1 MSDSKTPNILFLM
14 DDQHRFDVAG
24 FMGNPVVRTPT
35 LDRLAADAVV
45 FDNAYTPSPICV
57 PGRQCIMSGQLPTTN
72 GCRRYGD
79 DLPPFYATFARQL
92 SLAGYQTV
100 CAGKLH
106 HQGPDQMQGWTQR
119 IGMDQHIEPEYLGE
133 AAAARHHAHNRGKTI
148 SWDLRKELT
157 MAGAGTNPFK
167 VNDDYSVQGTLN
179 FIRERFCG
187 TWYDRVD
194 HRPLL
199 LKVSLQCPHYPFIC
213 TEEKFSYY
221 INRVTPYPKRE
232 GIIDHPFAKDWTHSP
247 AVSPREVRRALAAY
261 YGMVEEVDGAFGTI
275 LAALAHAGQDLDDW
289 IIVYTTDHG
298 EMLGEFDTWWK
309 LKFYEGSVRVPLFI
323 RAPKR
328 FGARRVAQNVSLCD
342 LYATLCELG
351 QAEIPDDRDSR
362 SLRPLM
368 DGNASAWPDTA
379 VSVYM
384 DHLMLKDG
392 PWKYGHLAPDTEF
405 LFNLTDDPHEEHN
418 LAHEVVHRKRMED
431 FRVRRKELIH
441 PPSGSNGIP

>member
-1 MSDSKTPNILFLM
+1 MDRPPNILFLM

-24 FMGNPVVRTPT
+24 FMGHPIVRTPT
-35 LDRLAADAVV
+35 LDQLAEDAVI

-79 DLPPFYATFARQL
+79 DLPPFSPTFARQL

-106 HQGPDQMQGWTQR
+106 HQGTDQMQGWTQR
-119 IGMDQHIEPEYLGE
+119 IGMDTHIEPEYLG
-133 AAAARHHAHNRGKTI
+133 AVAAARHQVYNSGAQK
-148 SWDLRKELT
+148 SWNLRKELT
-157 MAGAGTNPFK
+157 MAGPGTNPFK
-167 VNDDYSVQGTLN
+167 VNDDYTLTGTLN

-213 TEEKFSYY
+213 TEEKFNYY
-221 INRVTPYPKRE
+221 INRVRPYPTRS
-232 GIIDHPFAKDWTHSP
+232 GLVDHPFAKDWTHRP
-247 AVSPREVRRALAAY
+247 DVSAREIQRALAAY
-261 YGMVEEVDGAFGTI
+261 YGMVEEVDEAFGTV
-275 LAALAHAGQDLDDW
+275 LHALRQAGQDLDDW

-309 LKFYEGSVRVPLFI
+309 LKFYEGSSRVPLFI
-323 RAPKR
+323 RAPNHS
-328 FGARRVAQNVSLCD
+328 GARRVSQNVSLCD
-342 LYATLCELG
+342 LYATLCEF
-351 QAEIPDDRDSR
+351 AAADIPPDRDSR

-368 DGNASAWPDTA
+368 NGDFAQWPDTA
-379 VSVYM
+379 VSAYM
-384 DHLMLKDG
+384 DHLMIKEG
-392 PWKYGHLAPDTEF
+392 PWKYGSLAPATEF
-405 LFNLTDDPHEEHN
+405 LFHLGDDPHEQCN
-418 LAHEVVHRKRMED
+418 LAAHPGQSERLAA
-431 FRVRRKELIH
+431 FREHANCLREQRRRKQ
-441 PPSGSNGIP
+441 P

>member
-1 MSDSKTPNILFLM
+1 MQTDRPPNILFLM

-24 FMGNPVVRTPT
+24 FMGNEIVHTPV

-45 FDNAYTPSPICV
+45 FENAYTPSPICV

-79 DLPPFYATFARQL
+79 DLPPFSPTFARQL

-119 IGMDQHIEPEYLGE
+119 IGMDTHIEPEHLGK
-133 AAAARHHAHNRGKTI
+133 AAAAKHDAFNRDKPPG
-148 SWDLRKELT
+148 WDLRKELT

-167 VNDDYSVQGTLN
+167 VNDDYTLQGTLN

-194 HRPLL
+194 QRPLL

-213 TEEKFSYY
+213 TEEKFNDY
-221 INRVTPYPKRE
+221 INRVAPYPARE
-232 GIIDHPFAKDWTHSP
+232 GIIDHPFAKDWTHKP
-247 AVSPREVRRALAAY
+247 DVSPREIQRAIAAY
-261 YGMVEEVDGAFGTI
+261 YGMVEEVDEAFGTV
-275 LAALAHAGQDLDDW
+275 LAALETAGQNLDDW

-323 RAPKR
+323 RAPGQ

-342 LYATLCELG
+342 LYATLCEFG
-351 QAEIPDDRDSR
+351 GAEIPPDRDSR
-362 SLRPLM
+362 SLLPLM
-368 DGNASAWPDTA
+368 EGNPADWPGTA
-379 VSVYM
+379 VSAYM
-384 DHLMLKDG
+384 DHLMIKDG

-405 LFNLTDDPHEEHN
+405 LFNLGEDPYEEHN
-418 LAHEVVHRKRMED
+418 LTRDPAQRERVEG
-431 FRVRRKELIH
+431 FRARAAALR
-441 PPSGSNGIP
+441 